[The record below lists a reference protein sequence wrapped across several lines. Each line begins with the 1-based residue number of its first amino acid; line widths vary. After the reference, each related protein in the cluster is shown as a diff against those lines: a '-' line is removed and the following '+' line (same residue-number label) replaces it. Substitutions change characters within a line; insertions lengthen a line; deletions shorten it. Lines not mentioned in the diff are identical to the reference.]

1 VKRLIGEVEVEPLKV
16 AVSPTELATLYKCLS
31 SKICIRIFNILSLE
45 RRPLNIS
52 AICRRAGCTN
62 GDGVK
67 HLRTLAKIGVV
78 DEEFWSGLHIFKV
91 KDGDLTELLKQTLT
105 VLAEMEG
112 DASSR
117 QSGKNVPLKISGGF
131 KNG

>member
-1 VKRLIGEVEVEPLKV
+1 VKRLIGEVEPLKV
-16 AVSPTELATLYKCLS
+16 AVSPTELATLYKCFS
-31 SKICIRIFNILSLE
+31 SKICVRIFGILLAE

-67 HLRTLAKIGVV
+67 HLRMLARLGVV
-78 DEEFWSGLHIFKV
+78 DEEFWTGLHIFRV